1 MAQKTAVHP
10 ANGPKAGGPY
20 SPGIIAGNMVFVAGQ
35 VGIDPAIGK
44 LVEGEVEEQ
53 TAQVLKNVRTVLEA
67 AGCTMDDVVKTTV
80 FLRDMNDF
88 AKMNAVYAT
97 FFGDVPPARSTVQ
110 VARLPMDV
118 AVEIEAIAI
127 KG

>member
-1 MAQKTAVHP
+1 MAQKIAVHSSN
-10 ANGPKAGGPY
+10 APKAGGPY
-20 SPGIIAGNMVFVAGQ
+20 SPGIIAGNMVFIAGQ
-35 VGIDPAIGK
+35 VGIDPSTGK

-53 TAQVLKNVRTVLEA
+53 TAQVLKNVQAVLAEA
-67 AGCTMDDVVKTTV
+67 DCTMADVVKTTV

-97 FFGDVPPARSTVQ
+97 FFGDTPPARSTVQ